1 MRFHKA
7 KKVSRGDAKLII
19 GTATSS
25 LNDNL
30 VISQNDVWY
39 DVRSMTTSELE
50 DFLNDLLRAEFANS
64 QSGLITPH

>member
-39 DVRSMTTSELE
+39 DVRSMTTSELD
-50 DFLNDLLRAEFANS
+50 DFVNDLLRAGFAKS
-64 QSGLITPH
+64 QSGLITLH

>member
-7 KKVSRGDAKLII
+7 KKVSRGDAELIV

-30 VISQNDVWY
+30 VISQNGIWY
-39 DVRSMTTSELE
+39 DVRSMTSRELE
-50 DFLNDLLRAEFANS
+50 NFVNDLLSAEFASS

>member
-19 GTATSS
+19 RTATSS

-50 DFLNDLLRAEFANS
+50 DFVNDLLRAEFAKS